1 MERYVEV
8 APAVRIWAE
17 DRGSPDASP
26 PTSPALSTC
35 PTLSTVLLIMGAN
48 ASGLAWPE
56 AILDHLAEHHHV
68 IRYDHRDTGRSTW
81 GFDAHPFTIGDLATD
96 ALAVLDA
103 FGVERAHVVGL
114 SLGGMLTQLLML
126 DRPERVLSAT
136 LLQTRRLP
144 VDPDDQAAEP
154 PGPTPAVLAM
164 WAQFGDPRDRETELA
179 WRVEHWR
186 VLSGDVLPFD
196 PAEFRA
202 LEERVI
208 AHAGRHDIP
217 TGLARADGSALFR
230 GDELAKVSTRT
241 LVLEGPEDPAIP
253 PPNSA
258 VLAAAIPG
266 ARLVTIPGMGHGLPA
281 AVVDPVAEAI
291 LGHTRRAAP

>member
-8 APAVRIWAE
+8 APDVRLWAE
-17 DRGSPDASP
+17 DRGSPDAP
-26 PTSPALSTC
+26 PAS
-35 PTLSTVLLIMGAN
+35 PTLSTALLLIMGAN
-48 ASGLAWPE
+48 ASGVAWPDS
-56 AILDHLAEHHHV
+56 LLGRLAEHHHV

-81 GFDAHPFTIGDLATD
+81 GFDSRPFTLGDLAAD

-114 SLGGMLTQLLML
+114 SLGGMLAQLLLL
-126 DRPERVLSAT
+126 DHPERVLTAT
-136 LLQTRRLP
+136 LLETRRLP
-144 VDPDDQAAEP
+144 VDPEDEASEP

-164 WAQFGDPRDRETELA
+164 WAQFGDVRDREAEIA

-186 VLSGDVLPFD
+186 LLGGDVLPFD
-196 PAEFRA
+196 AAEFRA

-230 GDELAKVSTRT
+230 GGELGRVRTPT

-266 ARLVTIPGMGHGLPA
+266 AHLVTIPGMGHGLPA
-281 AVVDPVAEAI
+281 AVLDRVAEEI
-291 LGHTRRAAP
+291 LGHTRSPR